1 MKWIQLLLWKIQS
14 RHDFVH
20 RQMDRQTDDVK
31 SVYPP
36 FNFVEAVGIIMRE
49 HCIGQTAWAAV
60 IIMSWINML
69 RLEHY
74 WGRVT
79 HICLSK
85 LTIIGSDNVLSPGRH
100 QAIIRTNA
108 GILLNGP
115 LGTNFSEMLIKK
127 KNHLFL
133 HSCWNFHWNL
143 FQMVQFICHNWLL
156 NKRLSKQSSGWL
168 FETLSRPLWRH
179 CNGTT
184 WTSPPRSQPTNHVD
198 CGPEWHS
205 VPTAKHR
212 IPPVET
218 LRDEINGSR

>member
-1 MKWIQLLLWKIQS
+1 
-14 RHDFVH
+14 
-20 RQMDRQTDDVK
+20 
-31 SVYPP
+31 
-36 FNFVEAVGIIMRE
+36 MRE

-79 HICLSK
+79 HISLSK

-108 GILLNGP
+108 GILLIGP
-115 LGTNFSEMLIKK
+115 LGTNFSEMLIKTFSLK
-127 KNHLFL
+127 KTRLKVSSAKWQPFYLGLNVLKHLFL
-133 HSCWNFHWNL
+133 HSYWNFHWNL
-143 FQMVQFICHNWLL
+143 FQMVQFICHHWLL
-156 NKRLSKQSSGWL
+156 NKRLSKQSWGWL
-168 FETLSRPLWRH
+168 FETLSRPLWCH

-184 WTSPPRSQPTNHVD
+184 LTSPPWSQPTNHVD
-198 CGPEWHS
+198 CGPHS

-218 LRDEINGSR
+218 RRDEINGLR

>member
-1 MKWIQLLLWKIQS
+1 MQIWNGSDYYCGRYIADTILSTDGWT
-14 RHDFVH
+14 
-20 RQMDRQTDDVK
+20 DRRTDDVK

-108 GILLNGP
+108 GILLIGL
-115 LGTNFSEMLIKK
+115 LGTNFREMLIKTLTFSLK
-127 KNHLFL
+127 KTRLKVSSAKWQPFYLGLIVLKHLF
-133 HSCWNFHWNL
+133 FT
-143 FQMVQFICHNWLL
+143 FLL
-156 NKRLSKQSSGWL
+156 KFSLKFVPDGPIYMSSL
-168 FETLSRPLWRH
+168 ASE
-179 CNGTT
+179 
-184 WTSPPRSQPTNHVD
+184 
-198 CGPEWHS
+198 
-205 VPTAKHR
+205 
-212 IPPVET
+212 
-218 LRDEINGSR
+218 

>member
-1 MKWIQLLLWKIQS
+1 MKWIRLLLWKIQS
-14 RHDFVH
+14 GHDFVH
-20 RQMDRQTDDVK
+20 RRMDRRTDNVK

-36 FNFVEAVGIIMRE
+36 LNFVEAVGIIMRE

-108 GILLNGP
+108 GILLIGP
-115 LGTNFSEMLIKK
+115 LGTNFREMLIKTLTFSLK
-127 KNHLFL
+127 KTRLKVSSAKWRPFCLGLNVLKHLFL
-133 HSCWNFHWNL
+133 HSYWNFQWNL
-143 FQMVQFICHNWLL
+143 FQMVQFICHHWLL
-156 NKRLSKQSSGWL
+156 NKRLSKQSWGWL
-168 FETLSRPLWRH
+168 FKTLSRPLWCH
-179 CNGTT
+179 CNGQHG
-184 WTSPPRSQPTNHVD
+184 PARHEASQQTM
-198 CGPEWHS
+198 
-205 VPTAKHR
+205 
-212 IPPVET
+212 
-218 LRDEINGSR
+218 

>member
-1 MKWIQLLLWKIQS
+1 MQIWNGSDYYCGRYRADTILSADGWT
-14 RHDFVH
+14 
-20 RQMDRQTDDVK
+20 DRRTDDVK

-85 LTIIGSDNVLSPGRH
+85 LTIIGSDNALSPGRH

-108 GILLNGP
+108 GILLIGP
-115 LGTNFSEMLIKK
+115 FGTNFSEMLIKTLTFSLK
-127 KNHLFL
+127 KTRLKVLSAKWRPFCLGLNVLKHLFL
-133 HSCWNFHWNL
+133 HSYWNFHWNL
-143 FQMVQFICHNWLL
+143 FQMVQFICHHWLL
-156 NKRLSKQSSGWL
+156 NKRLSKQSWGWL
-168 FETLSRPLWRH
+168 FETLSHPLWHH
-179 CNGTT
+179 CNGQHGPARHE
-184 WTSPPRSQPTNHVD
+184 TSQQTM
-198 CGPEWHS
+198 
-205 VPTAKHR
+205 
-212 IPPVET
+212 
-218 LRDEINGSR
+218 

>member
-1 MKWIQLLLWKIQS
+1 MSLKDKVKVTNSKNSQILEFCNNLYTRHTFSSWLTRCANMKWIRLLLWKIQS
-14 RHDFVH
+14 GHDFVH
-20 RQMDRQTDDVK
+20 RRMDRRTDDVK

-36 FNFVEAVGIIMRE
+36 FNFVAAVGIIMRE

-108 GILLNGP
+108 GILLIGP
-115 LGTNFSEMLIKK
+115 LGTNFSEMLIKT
-127 KNHLFL
+127 NI
-133 HSCWNFHWNL
+133 
-143 FQMVQFICHNWLL
+143 FIEENT
-156 NKRLSKQSSGWL
+156 
-168 FETLSRPLWRH
+168 FESVVCEMAAILSRPQCVKASFFTFLLKF
-179 CNGTT
+179 
-184 WTSPPRSQPTNHVD
+184 SLKFVPD
-198 CGPEWHS
+198 GPIYMSSLASE
-205 VPTAKHR
+205 
-212 IPPVET
+212 
-218 LRDEINGSR
+218 

>member
-1 MKWIQLLLWKIQS
+1 
-14 RHDFVH
+14 
-20 RQMDRQTDDVK
+20 
-31 SVYPP
+31 
-36 FNFVEAVGIIMRE
+36 MRE

-108 GILLNGP
+108 GILLIGP
-115 LGTNFSEMLIKK
+115 LGTNFSEMLIKTLTFSLK
-127 KNHLFL
+127 KTHLKVSSAKWRPFCLGLNVLKHLFL
-133 HSCWNFHWNL
+133 HSYWNFHWNL
-143 FQMVQFICHNWLL
+143 FQMVQFICHHWLL
-156 NKRLSKQSSGWL
+156 NKRLSKQSWGWL

-198 CGPEWHS
+198 CGPHS

-218 LRDEINGSR
+218 LRDEINGLR